1 MNAPDARAVIRV
13 SVEPLEGQSEALVF
27 DVSGSER
34 RIYSESAHNLT
45 PAQSARILK
54 LRLAL
59 GERLSF
65 ETSSDAVRATV
76 EFSDLG
82 GAKLT
87 YLAPDGAVCWS
98 VDVLPEH
105 VVPDTPEIAPGKRPV
120 YRWLAAAFALFL
132 FVLTA
137 FLLFALVGG
146 GPFVERAAF
155 GFIAAVVASI
165 IVLQLVRRGST

>member
-1 MNAPDARAVIRV
+1 MNAPDTCVVIRV
-13 SVEPLEGQSEALVF
+13 VIEQLEGQSEALMF
-27 DVSGSER
+27 DVCGAER

-45 PAQSARILK
+45 PAQSAKILK
-54 LRLAL
+54 LRIAL

-76 EFSDLG
+76 DFSDPG

-87 YLAPDGAVCWS
+87 YFAPDGALYWS

-132 FVLTA
+132 FVVIA
-137 FLLFALVGG
+137 FLLIAPVTGG
-146 GPFVERAAF
+146 MFVQRAATCF
-155 GFIAAVVASI
+155 LVAVVASI
-165 IVLQLVRRGST
+165 FVLQVIRRGSS